1 MGKPHHPSPHM
12 SPEIPRREFLRRS
25 ACFGALALTGA
36 SALPRLASAAGAE
49 ETAALAIVEGA
60 DYFNDTVKAVELLG
74 GMKRFVARGA
84 SVGLLINAP
93 GWWTKPGS
101 FTSPEV
107 SLAAVKL
114 CADAGAREI
123 VPIINSASGYWKR
136 TPRSNDYARE
146 LALIKAN
153 PGNWM
158 EVEIPKGRSLKKAEV
173 NKVLLDCDVFIN
185 LPISKNHEGT
195 GFSGCLKN
203 MMGACSSSTNR
214 FFHKG
219 SGSGGGYADVA
230 FLSQCI
236 ADVNLVRKPDLCI
249 CDSTEFLLTN
259 GPAGPGELRQ
269 ARKVVAGTD
278 GVAVD
283 AYCSTLLG
291 LRPAQVLMIVMAF
304 KHGIGQI
311 DWTKLAV
318 KTATV

>member
-1 MGKPHHPSPHM
+1 M

-49 ETAALAIVEGA
+49 ETADLAIVEGT
-60 DYFNDTVKAVELLG
+60 DYFNDTIRAIEILG
-74 GMKRFVARGA
+74 SMKRFVARGA
-84 SVGLLINAP
+84 SVGMLINAP
-93 GWWTKPGS
+93 PWWTKPGS

-123 VPIINSASGYWKR
+123 VPIINPASGYWKR
-136 TPRSNDYARE
+136 TPRSDAYTRE
-146 LALIKAN
+146 LALVKAN
-153 PGNWM
+153 AGNWM

-173 NKVLLDCDVFIN
+173 NKVLIDCDVFIN

-203 MMGACSSSTNR
+203 MMGACSGSTNR

-318 KTATV
+318 KTATA